1 MPDEFDDTNDMGV
14 DVEEIPVYHIGTAGI
29 SSAAQLIDQTS
40 DTKIISEATG

>member
-14 DVEEIPVYHIGTAGI
+14 DVEEIPIYRIGTAGI

-40 DTKIISEATG
+40 EIKIISESTG